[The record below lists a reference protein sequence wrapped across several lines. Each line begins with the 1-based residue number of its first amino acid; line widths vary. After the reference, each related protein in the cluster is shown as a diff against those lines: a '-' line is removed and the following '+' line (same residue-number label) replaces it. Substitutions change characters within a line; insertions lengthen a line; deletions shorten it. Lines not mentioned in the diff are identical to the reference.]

1 MFKSAIFK
9 LTFTYLLI
17 IMAISSFFSVAI
29 LGMST
34 SEINNTLRSQ
44 QRFFERGPMFMV
56 PPEDPNVLKNREQ
69 TLEDSY
75 NNLFVRLIYIN
86 IGILLL
92 GGGISFL
99 LAKLTL
105 KPLEES
111 HERQSRFVSDASH
124 ELRSPLAAMQAE
136 IDVTLRDKNLD
147 KKEAIKVLTSNKEEV
162 EKMGALV
169 SGLLDLARDRRDKI
183 EMKELDIVDLV
194 NNSLKTLV
202 KPIKEKSINLVME
215 IPDNIKVKGSST
227 MLTQLF
233 TIIIDNAV
241 KYSPEKGEISIVAK
255 KNLKDVFIRISDHGS
270 GISKDN
276 LQHIFD
282 RFYRADT
289 SRTKNH
295 VEGYGIG
302 LSIAENI
309 VTVHNGRI
317 TASSEPEKGSCFTII
332 LPS

>member
-1 MFKSAIFK
+1 MSISIF
-9 LTFTYLLI
+9 FT
-17 IMAISSFFSVAI
+17 VAI

-34 SEINNTLRSQ
+34 TEIDNTLESQ
-44 QRFFERGPMFMV
+44 QHFFERGPMFQV
-56 PPEDPNVLKNREQ
+56 PSEDPSVLKNREVA
-69 TLEDSY
+69 LEDSY
-75 NNLFVRLIYIN
+75 NNLFVRLLYIN
-86 IGILLL
+86 IGILIL

-111 HERQSRFVSDASH
+111 HERQCRFVSDASH

-136 IDVTLRDKNLD
+136 IDVTLRDKNLN
-147 KKEAIKVLTSNKEEV
+147 KAEAIAVLASNKEEV
-162 EKMGALV
+162 EKMSTLV

-183 EMKELDIVDLV
+183 EMKELDITDLV

-202 KPIKEKSINLVME
+202 KPLKEKSIMVKKE
-215 IPDNIKVKGSST
+215 IPENICVKGSPT

-255 KNLKDVFIRISDHGS
+255 KNLRDVSIRISDQGS
-270 GISKDN
+270 GISKED
-276 LQHIFD
+276 LGHIFD

-289 SRTKNH
+289 SRTKNR

-309 VTVHNGRI
+309 VTVHNGKI
-317 TASSEPEKGSCFTII
+317 TASSEPEKGSCFTVI
-332 LPS
+332 LPF